1 MGAGGEAGRP
11 DSPDDLALFH
21 ARAGPNV
28 GRDGAQMGVAR
39 PDLSGMPKLDKASI
53 RAHESRPGDDP
64 RCRGFDLRSV
74 RRAIVD
80 PLVRPPQLEDG
91 MKAASR
97 EVAGDAIGHRIAQE
111 RSAQGAT
118 FLVEIGEAPAGRR
131 LRDGPQDAVAVPKLD
146 GEKVTASDRAVG
158 PELSLQGQPHGI
170 AAPQVPREVHLPG
183 EYVRD
188 VIDQLFKVRL
198 PEAIQVAA
206 EASRPEARLDGAG

>member
-39 PDLSGMPKLDKASI
+39 PDLSGM
-53 RAHESRPGDDP
+53 
-64 RCRGFDLRSV
+64 
-74 RRAIVD
+74 
-80 PLVRPPQLEDG
+80 
-91 MKAASR
+91 
-97 EVAGDAIGHRIAQE
+97 
-111 RSAQGAT
+111 
-118 FLVEIGEAPAGRR
+118 
-131 LRDGPQDAVAVPKLD
+131 PKLD

-188 VIDQLFKVRL
+188 VIDQLFKVLL

-206 EASRPEARLDGAG
+206 EASRPDARLDGAG